1 MTVLL
6 PSLILGF
13 STPLL
18 SYGAAVNQPL
28 QVWFD
33 SPQFLSYDPCA
44 YLLVVNAKTSTGLSI
59 TNLHWDFGD
68 GSILDV
74 PYSAQSYVTDTR
86 THIYQYTGTYN
97 VTVTAYD
104 NTGNSGTSSVTLS
117 NVTPGSCNP
126 APGTDNS
133 PTIQTPLSK
142 SSRQAYLIPPK
153 ELALGI
159 FKFTRKQMA
168 PYKRQRIIQLVNE
181 LPKTTS

>member
-1 MTVLL
+1 MKFLSIIALPFLLMTVLL
-6 PSLILGF
+6 PSIILGF
-13 STPLL
+13 GSPLL
-18 SYGAAVNQPL
+18 SYGTTVNQPL

-86 THIYQYTGTYN
+86 THIYQSTGTYS
-97 VTVTAYD
+97 VIVTAYD
-104 NTGNSGTSSVTLS
+104 DTGNSGTSSVTLT

-133 PTIQTPLSK
+133 PPVSNAAIQNQQTSLQSASGP
-142 SSRQAYLIPPK
+142 RNVPPK
-153 ELALGI
+153 PIPKER
-159 FKFTRKQMA
+159 TR
-168 PYKRQRIIQLVNE
+168 
-181 LPKTTS
+181 